1 MLVRSEIDSRVGRLT
16 LNRPEKRNAITHAM
30 ADEFLAAV
38 AEFQAAGVEIVEL
51 RGAGSIFCAG
61 ADLGEAISDP
71 LNPATER
78 ILASMMTAPI
88 FWVATVHG
96 PALGAGVSLIS
107 VCPLVLMAAGTWV
120 SLPEVDIG
128 LMPTAVVAYLEPA
141 IGSRLALEIGLT
153 GRRVE
158 AEEAMRVGLANEV
171 IAPEHLQERA
181 AEWLASLVQRSSIT
195 RTAGEAWRA
204 RFQTDHFVSR
214 KAELDE
220 MLDVEA
226 LIR

>member
-1 MLVRSEIDSRVGRLT
+1 MLVRSEIEGRVGRLT

-30 ADEFLAAV
+30 GDEFLAAV
-38 AEFQAAGVEIVEL
+38 AEFLAAGVEIVEL

-61 ADLGEAISDP
+61 ADLQEAISDP
-71 LNPATER
+71 LNPAPER
-78 ILASMMTAPI
+78 VLASMMTAPI

-96 PALGAGVSLIS
+96 PALGAGVSVVS
-107 VCPLVLMAAGTWV
+107 VCPLVLMSVGTWF

-128 LMPTAVVAYLEPA
+128 LMPTAVIAYLEPA
-141 IGSRLALEIGLT
+141 IGSRLALELGLT
-153 GRRVE
+153 GRRVQ
-158 AEEAMRVGLANEV
+158 AEEAVRVGLANEV
-171 IAPEHLQERA
+171 IAPEHLKKRA
-181 AEWLASLVQRSSIT
+181 TEWLASLAQRSSIT

-204 RFQTDHFVSR
+204 RFKTDHFVSR